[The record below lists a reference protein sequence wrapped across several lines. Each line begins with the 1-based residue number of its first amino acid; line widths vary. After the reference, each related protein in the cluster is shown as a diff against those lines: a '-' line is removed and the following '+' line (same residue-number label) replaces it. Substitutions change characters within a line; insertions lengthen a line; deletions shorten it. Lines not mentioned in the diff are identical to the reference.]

1 MPKIVY
7 GRLLKNRI
15 EHSMIE
21 NEYKEKRDEQ
31 ALIANANAKKNR
43 GIRNIKQIIYVFW
56 LASGP

>member
-31 ALIANANAKKNR
+31 ALIANANAKK
-43 GIRNIKQIIYVFW
+43 IEVLEI
-56 LASGP
+56 